1 MISFL
6 LPTRNRSDK
15 LKTLLDSFI
24 KTASSIDNY
33 EVILVFDD
41 DDVEHIK
48 QFESIPKNFNYKKI
62 VMKRVGYNNLQEYY
76 NTAALNSSGDWLWVW
91 NDDSKMLS
99 KDWDL
104 IIEEYTNKF
113 VIINPWNTRPED
125 SEYLQTNSLFPIV
138 PRKMVE
144 LLGYFSPWNHIDTYW
159 NRLQNGLSLLK
170 NEFRIVHTHEREIDE
185 NLKNVVYHEIPFPNG
200 NFIKDRKI
208 LENYLESLKN
218 GKIV

>member
-41 DDVEHIK
+41 DDDEHIK

-62 VMKRVGYNNLQEYY
+62 VMKRVGYNNLHEYY
-76 NTAALNSSGDWLWVW
+76 NTAALNSSGEWLWVW
-91 NDDSKMLS
+91 NDDSKMIS
-99 KDWDL
+99 KNWDL
-104 IIEEYTNKF
+104 IINEYNNQF
-113 VIINPWNTRPED
+113 LILNPWNTRPED
-125 SEYLQTNSLFPIV
+125 YGYLQTNSLFPII
-138 PRKMVE
+138 PRKMIE

-159 NRLQNGLSLLK
+159 NRLQNGLNLLH
-170 NEFRIVHTHEREIDE
+170 NEFRIIHTHDREIDE
-185 NLKNVVYHEIPFPNG
+185 NLKHVVYHQIPFPID
-200 NFIKDRKI
+200 NFNRDRQI
-208 LENYLESLKN
+208 LEKYLESIK
-218 GKIV
+218 K